1 MKQLPPSDRKSNQ
14 NNANYRKSIDIS
26 GNIPSI
32 RWVLFIFSVIH
43 VIESIQGCWHLKKNI
58 QNWTKTNIFTIS
70 VKIGVKTWY
79 QTPFLASHL
88 AKYRREH
95 SKIRVTS
102 TIKRYISS
110 ISPFSVTFHAFFS
123 SYRDD
128 LSRIPALMCELYP
141 VVGGEMSAN
150 NKNDV
155 NILTLQAETHNKMR
169 DNAFAITHKTHTR
182 SHLSNYLP

>member
-1 MKQLPPSDRKSNQ
+1 MLIIVNRSTFQATFRQFVGFCSYFQWFMWLNRFMGVDTS
-14 NNANYRKSIDIS
+14 
-26 GNIPSI
+26 
-32 RWVLFIFSVIH
+32 
-43 VIESIQGCWHLKKNI
+43 KKV
-58 QNWTKTNIFTIS
+58 QNWIKTNIFTIS